1 MKLDFDYDGLTLENE
16 NFYLNVRYPLT
27 ICLTPKGS
35 FGDLITS
42 KVPQAKWL
50 VKQFQEKQ
58 TKESLETLILLS
70 KLPHRTQQ
78 NYMNDDLT
86 KEKVLRALKKSEAI
100 QKALEQRKTIV
111 ASLESNKYKRLFLR
125 IGEVVIFI
133 RDFLTTWYTE
143 LDYRM
148 LVKKPTLYGQGYFI
162 SEKPATTL
170 YLASTNRNYETTLE
184 PVSAERVSELIYG
197 SLKAS
202 GNTDLLDFL
211 PAHEAKKL
219 AVRYAIT
226 KLTK

>member
-1 MKLDFDYDGLTLENE
+1 MKLEFDYDGLTLENE

-50 VKQFQEKQ
+50 VKQFQAEQ
-58 TKESLETLILLS
+58 TEESLETLTLLS
-70 KLPHRTQQ
+70 KLPHRTQEK
-78 NYMNDDLT
+78 YMNDGLT
-86 KEKVLRALKKSEAI
+86 KEKVLRALKRSEAI
-100 QKALEQRKTIV
+100 KEALERRQTIV
-111 ASLESNKYKRLFLR
+111 ASLENHKYKRLFLR

-148 LVKKPTLYGQGYFI
+148 LVKKPTLYGHEYFI

-170 YLASTNRNYETTLE
+170 YLESTNRNYETTLKSISTE
-184 PVSAERVSELIYG
+184 TVSELIYG

-211 PAHEAKKL
+211 PSHEAKKL